1 MTANPADAP
10 PPPASRAGQEY
21 EVTRQLQR
29 QQRQDEGTAIPIA
42 IANGGTIIAD
52 AYSAA

>member
-1 MTANPADAP
+1 MAKQLQKQLREQDNAP
-10 PPPASRAGQEY
+10 P
-21 EVTRQLQR
+21 L
-29 QQRQDEGTAIPIA
+29 A